1 MAPRDS
7 AADENNQMENMNEIE
22 RKYQIILAIKY
33 AGYVKFRET
42 NLLIKRTNTCTKE
55 QLQPRF
61 GCWEKIKKSSE
72 FPSFKL
78 PINSL
83 PKSNLQNNNGVFG
96 ALVLTYLLF
105 RRFKWDGSGSNPAD
119 N

>member
-7 AADENNQMENMNEIE
+7 AADENNQMENMNKIE

-55 QLQPRF
+55 QLLPRF
-61 GCWEKIKKSSE
+61 GC
-72 FPSFKL
+72 
-78 PINSL
+78 
-83 PKSNLQNNNGVFG
+83 
-96 ALVLTYLLF
+96 
-105 RRFKWDGSGSNPAD
+105 
-119 N
+119 